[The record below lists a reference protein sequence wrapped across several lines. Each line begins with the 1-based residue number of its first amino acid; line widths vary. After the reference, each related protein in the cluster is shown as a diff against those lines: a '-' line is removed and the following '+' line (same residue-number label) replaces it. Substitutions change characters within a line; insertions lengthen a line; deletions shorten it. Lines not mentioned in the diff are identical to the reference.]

1 MPNLVASLVLS
12 GTAFSFMFFEDK
24 TNKSRNQWAAILKNV
39 IITSRQVI
47 IVPDDVFLYQSEHRN
62 LYIHLCNYTNI
73 EY

>member
-47 IVPDDVFLYQSEHRN
+47 IVPDYVFLYQSEHRN